1 MSNSVLIAGLLI
13 LTALAYQFGLT
24 RSRAIANGPV
34 RMHSRPGY
42 YGLLVALWCGLP
54 ALGVWLA
61 WFLFEARIVE
71 YMVLGQIQAEVGVLD
86 GQQAM
91 VLLRRITSI
100 ASGIGV
106 SDTPAAYELAAAET
120 MSRLWATSRM
130 AQVGLMAALA
140 MGGLIWALRR
150 LTPTLRARNHVEKV
164 MSVVFVLCS
173 TIAILTTVGIVF
185 SMFGEAMR
193 FFSFVNPID
202 FFFGLNWN
210 PRFSTVGSGAQGDFG
225 LIPLLWGTLMI
236 SGIALLVAVPLGLM
250 SAVFMAEYAPDW
262 FRSTAKPLLEIL
274 AGIPTIVYGFFAL
287 VTVGPFFHEL
297 GQAMGLQIRATS
309 ALTAGVVMGIM
320 IVPFMSSLSD
330 DIITQVPRMMR
341 DGSLAL
347 GATKS
352 ETIRKVVLPAALP
365 GIVGAF
371 LLAASRAIGET
382 MIVVLAAG
390 NSPVLHA
397 NPFEAVSTVTV
408 TIVNQL
414 TGDTDFASPQS
425 LVAFALGL
433 TLFVITL
440 GLNVFALY
448 IVRKY
453 REQYD

>member
-164 MSVVFVLCS
+164 MSVVFVL
-173 TIAILTTVGIVF
+173 
-185 SMFGEAMR
+185 
-193 FFSFVNPID
+193 
-202 FFFGLNWN
+202 
-210 PRFSTVGSGAQGDFG
+210 
-225 LIPLLWGTLMI
+225 
-236 SGIALLVAVPLGLM
+236 
-250 SAVFMAEYAPDW
+250 
-262 FRSTAKPLLEIL
+262 
-274 AGIPTIVYGFFAL
+274 
-287 VTVGPFFHEL
+287 
-297 GQAMGLQIRATS
+297 
-309 ALTAGVVMGIM
+309 
-320 IVPFMSSLSD
+320 
-330 DIITQVPRMMR
+330 
-341 DGSLAL
+341 
-347 GATKS
+347 
-352 ETIRKVVLPAALP
+352 
-365 GIVGAF
+365 
-371 LLAASRAIGET
+371 
-382 MIVVLAAG
+382 
-390 NSPVLHA
+390 
-397 NPFEAVSTVTV
+397 
-408 TIVNQL
+408 
-414 TGDTDFASPQS
+414 
-425 LVAFALGL
+425 
-433 TLFVITL
+433 
-440 GLNVFALY
+440 
-448 IVRKY
+448 
-453 REQYD
+453 

>member
-274 AGIPTIVYGFFAL
+274 PGIPTIVYGFFAL

-330 DIITQVPRMMR
+330 DIITLRRHHYPGAAHDAGWFAGAGGDQVRNDTQGRVACRLARYRWCVSAGGKPGDRR
-341 DGSLAL
+341 DHDRGAGS
-347 GATKS
+347 
-352 ETIRKVVLPAALP
+352 R
-365 GIVGAF
+365 
-371 LLAASRAIGET
+371 
-382 MIVVLAAG
+382 
-390 NSPVLHA
+390 
-397 NPFEAVSTVTV
+397 
-408 TIVNQL
+408 Q
-414 TGDTDFASPQS
+414 
-425 LVAFALGL
+425 
-433 TLFVITL
+433 
-440 GLNVFALY
+440 
-448 IVRKY
+448 
-453 REQYD
+453 